1 MPESANLLPFVRFD
15 DFDLRIELSGP
26 FENEGDAAYVITQ
39 SIYINGENLAPNN
52 PIDLEQLAKS
62 CQLSGAHSIVTCG
75 CGNAGCAGIEDGIR
89 VTQLDDRIVWEVP
102 TPLSYYDLPDEERD
116 DAYRGKRTYRKFAFR
131 PDAYLATVQGGLRKA
146 RALLFG
152 ELQPVECSPYGM
164 TPEHLLKLNPL
175 VFSARGA
182 PAGCTITGS
191 EIQLDQVRDIIIDG
205 IRYHIDELPLSAAIK
220 ALNDWSEWE
229 PKHVPNGCVYGAL
242 AAPDHVV
249 RKRTKQLAQHLASMQ
264 IMGGTVEFQSNVR
277 KYVGIPC
284 KRKVIIE
291 GQVAP
296 WRVQRSANST

>member
-1 MPESANLLPFVRFD
+1 MPENANLLPFVRFD
-15 DFDLRIELSGP
+15 DFELRIELSGP
-26 FENEGDAAYVITQ
+26 FEEEGDTAYVITQ

-52 PIDLEQLAKS
+52 PIDLERLAKS

-75 CGNAGCAGIEDGIR
+75 CGSAGCAGIEDGIR
-89 VTQLDDRIVWEVP
+89 ITQLDDRIVWEVP
-102 TPLSYYDLPDEERD
+102 MPLSYYDLPDEERD

-131 PDAYLATVQGGLRKA
+131 PDAYLAAVQDGLRKA

-191 EIQLDQVRDIIIDG
+191 EIQLDQIRDIIIDG
-205 IRYHIDELPLSAAIK
+205 ISYRIDELPLPNAIK

-229 PKHVPNGCVYGAL
+229 PKHVPNGRVYGAL

-249 RKRTKQLAQHLASMQ
+249 RKRTRQLAQHLASMQ
-264 IMGGTVEFQSNVR
+264 LMGGTVEFQSNVR
-277 KYVGIPC
+277 KHEGIPC

-291 GQVAP
+291 GQIAP
-296 WRVQRSANST
+296 WRVQRKANST